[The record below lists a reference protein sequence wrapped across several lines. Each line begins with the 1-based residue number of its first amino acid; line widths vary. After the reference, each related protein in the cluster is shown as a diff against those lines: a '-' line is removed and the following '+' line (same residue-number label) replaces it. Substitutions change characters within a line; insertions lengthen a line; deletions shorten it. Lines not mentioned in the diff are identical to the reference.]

1 MGYNPPYTITDEIM
15 ALLAECLDEL
25 RDLPCADVPLKM
37 RRGNRVRSVHSSLAI
52 EGGNLSKAQVQAI
65 AQGKSVLA
73 PRLDVL
79 EAENAL
85 EAYNLFGS
93 LSPYAVD
100 DMLRAHACMMKG
112 VCRPAGQFRTCGE
125 GVFDEHGNVVHMA
138 PPADRVPQLVQDL
151 LQWLSRTQAP
161 PLVAAAVFHYEF
173 EFIHPFTDGNGR
185 VGRLWQTLILSRW
198 NALFEY
204 MPVES
209 MVHARQREYY
219 AAFTESTARAD
230 SAPMIAFMLRAVRDT
245 LKEQKKTFVS
255 TKAISAEKVLGFF
268 RRHPGANRQALLK
281 AYPALSPRRADRLIA
296 SLKSQAKLRFQ
307 GAKKNGGFFAT
318 LA

>member
-1 MGYNPPYTITDEIM
+1 MEYNPPYTITDEIL
-15 ALLAECLDEL
+15 ALLAECLEEL

-73 PRLDVL
+73 PRQDVL

-85 EAYNLFGS
+85 EAYNLFAS
-93 LSPYAVD
+93 LSPCAVD

-125 GVFDEHGNVVHMA
+125 GVFDELGNVVHMA

-185 VGRLWQTLILSRW
+185 IGRLWQTLILARW

-219 AAFTESTARAD
+219 AAFAESTARAD

-245 LKEQKKTFVS
+245 LKEQKKTFLS

-296 SLKSQAKLRFQ
+296 SLKAQSKLRFQ

-318 LA
+318 QA